1 MNSKIQYIL
10 ENIDEEG
17 LEKLI
22 SNVVNFSIKNHATRI
37 NWKAHELFVDVISEN
52 KISELFDEDS
62 KKNFLKRKEV
72 DIICLQKK
80 SCY

>member
-22 SNVVNFSIKNHATRI
+22 SNVVNFSVKNNTTKTNRQ
-37 NWKAHELFVDVISEN
+37 AHELLKDVISEN
-52 KISELFDEDS
+52 KISELFDED
-62 KKNFLKRKEV
+62 
-72 DIICLQKK
+72 
-80 SCY
+80 

>member
-22 SNVVNFSIKNHATRI
+22 SNVVNFSIKNNATRI
-37 NWKAHELFVDVISEN
+37 NWKAHELFEDVISEN
-52 KISELFDEDS
+52 KISELFDED
-62 KKNFLKRKEV
+62 
-72 DIICLQKK
+72 
-80 SCY
+80 

>member
-22 SNVVNFSIKNHATRI
+22 SNVVNFSIKNNTTRT
-37 NWKAHELFVDVISEN
+37 NRWAHELFEDVISEN
-52 KISELFDEDS
+52 KISELFDED
-62 KKNFLKRKEV
+62 
-72 DIICLQKK
+72 
-80 SCY
+80 

>member
-22 SNVVNFSIKNHATRI
+22 SNVVSFSIKNNTTRT
-37 NWKAHELFVDVISEN
+37 NRWAHELFEDVISEN
-52 KISELFDEDS
+52 KISELFDED
-62 KKNFLKRKEV
+62 
-72 DIICLQKK
+72 
-80 SCY
+80 

>member
-22 SNVVNFSIKNHATRI
+22 SN
-37 NWKAHELFVDVISEN
+37 SEN
-52 KISELFDEDS
+52 KISELFDED
-62 KKNFLKRKEV
+62 
-72 DIICLQKK
+72 
-80 SCY
+80 